1 MLRTMM
7 KSKIHRATVTQADLH
22 YVGSVTVDE
31 DLLDAADLLAGE
43 LVHIVDVTNG
53 ARLETYTIAGERGS
67 GVIGINGAAAPSFL
81 IWIISGLYLLPMVWF
96 LLSTMGG
103 YGGHETKPW
112 LVPAV
117 AAFTVSYGIL
127 MLLLWPYEKVSP
139 GSTS

>member
-1 MLRTMM
+1 MNAKNQKPNLR
-7 KSKIHRATVTQADLH
+7 SENQSSD
-22 YVGSVTVDE
+22 
-31 DLLDAADLLAGE
+31 
-43 LVHIVDVTNG
+43 
-53 ARLETYTIAGERGS
+53 
-67 GVIGINGAAAPSFL
+67 FL

-127 MLLLWPYEKVSP
+127 MLLLWPHEKVSP